1 MIITAFHTQN
11 NFVSILLLHS
21 LRIGTL
27 LLFKRSDERNR
38 YSPLK
43 MRRYKRCARS
53 NSVTS
58 RDRTLDFFFQ
68 FLHYKMASQRIKRS
82 RIAESDD
89 DEYQMEADN
98 YGSSSQMPSTQRV
111 KTQPMTTNWDDEV
124 NDI

>member
-1 MIITAFHTQN
+1 
-11 NFVSILLLHS
+11 
-21 LRIGTL
+21 
-27 LLFKRSDERNR
+27 
-38 YSPLK
+38 
-43 MRRYKRCARS
+43 
-53 NSVTS
+53 
-58 RDRTLDFFFQ
+58 
-68 FLHYKMASQRIKRS
+68 MASQRIKRS